1 MISCFQLFYKLLI
14 INTFTFGGGY
24 TIVSIIKDEFVR
36 KMSLLE
42 DTEVDEMISISQSIP
57 GALAIS
63 TSFLV
68 GYRLK
73 GLKGAFVSILA
84 AVVPCFVIITV
95 ITYFYQ
101 LIIENNYVKFYFN
114 NISASVAAILL
125 LSVLKLMKNA
135 YTKYRNIFIFIFL
148 VSFLLKVVYDF
159 KLVYILMCAA
169 TLNLLINYYLEK
181 KGV

>member
-1 MISCFQLFYKLLI
+1 MISYFQLFYKLLI

-73 GLKGAFVSILA
+73 GLKGAFISILA
-84 AVVPCFVIITV
+84 AVVPCFVIITT
-95 ITYFYQ
+95 ISYFYAEFQ
-101 LIIENNYVKFYFN
+101 KNKYVEFYLD

-135 YTKYRNIFIFIFL
+135 YAKYRNIFVFIFI
-148 VSFLLKVVYDF
+148 VSFFLKVVFDF
-159 KLVYILMCAA
+159 KLVYILMCSA